1 LRERKEI
8 VMGSI
13 LVKIED
19 ASLAALSELAIAHNH
34 SLELEIHEVLETA
47 VAERLKRLE
56 FFRRAQEISALTPKD
71 RVQTDSTLIIR
82 EERDR

>member
-71 RVQTDSTLIIR
+71 RVQTDSIIR